1 MTMIVKVNHG
11 VKDTDI
17 VCEQKWQAGH
27 MGDHPVCICLL
38 VGVSPSPFFADFIS
52 ELRTVNGAKI
62 TGELTAVPVIFLSPV
77 VPVPVPKVGRYLPL
91 QSKYPAF
98 LFSPHGTVR
107 IPFSFL
113 KASPYIQLAGS

>member
-1 MTMIVKVNHG
+1 MTMIVKVNHA

-27 MGDHPVCICLL
+27 MGDHSVCICLL

-62 TGELTAVPVIFLSPV
+62 TGKLTAVPVIFLSPV
-77 VPVPVPKVGRYLPL
+77 VPVPVPRVGRYLPL
-91 QSKYPAF
+91 QLKYPAF
-98 LFSPHGTVR
+98 LFSLHGTVHM
-107 IPFSFL
+107 PFSFL
-113 KASPYIQLAGS
+113 KASPYIRLAGS